1 MSKKVSFHTL
11 GCKLNFS
18 ESSTLAR
25 QFTENGFQRVS
36 SPKEIADIYVINT
49 CSVTD
54 SADKKCRNII
64 RKLAALNPD
73 AIIAVTGCYA
83 QLKPAEIAA
92 IEGVDIVVG
101 SNNKGDILSYV
112 EQMTTKGKGGIYT
125 CESDEIT
132 SFFSSFSIGD
142 RTRSFLKVQDGC
154 SYKCSYCT
162 IPLARGA
169 SRNQSIA
176 SIIAEAQEIA
186 AKGIKEIVLTGVNI
200 GDFGKTTLETFYDL
214 IKALDAVD
222 GIERYRI
229 SSIEPNLLTYE
240 ILEFCCRSSKFQPHY
255 HIPLQAGS
263 DHVLG
268 LMRRRYNTKQF
279 EQKIEMVKSLDAQ
292 VFIGIDVIVGFPG
305 ETEQDFEDSC
315 RFLERIRPAFLHL
328 FPYSER
334 ANTDAINYEG
344 KVSPTVKSHRMKR
357 LEELNEKL
365 HFEFCRQ
372 FVAQRVKVLVE
383 GTQKGSRMHGYTENY
398 VKVLLPYSKELIGQ
412 IVEVDIIEVLPN
424 GEAIGE
430 IYDFYDKN

>member
-25 QFTENGFQRVS
+25 QFTENGFERVT
-36 SPKEIADIYVINT
+36 SPKEIADIYVVNT

-64 RKLAALNPD
+64 RKLATANPD

-92 IEGVDIVVG
+92 IEGVDIVAG
-101 SNNKGDILSYV
+101 SNNKGEIFSYV
-112 EQMTTKGKGGIYT
+112 QQMTTKGKGGIYT
-125 CESDEIT
+125 CETDEIT
-132 SFFSSFSIGD
+132 SFFSSFSSGD

-176 SIIAEAQEIA
+176 SIIAEAREIA
-186 AKGIKEIVLTGVNI
+186 DKGIKEIVLTGVNI
-200 GDFGKTTLETFYDL
+200 GDFGKTTNETFLDL
-214 IKALDAVD
+214 IKALDAVE

-229 SSIEPNLLTYE
+229 SSIEPNLLTKE
-240 ILEFCCRSSKFQPHY
+240 ILEFCHASSKFQPHY

-263 DHVLG
+263 DRVLG
-268 LMRRRYNTKQF
+268 LMRRRYNTGQF
-279 EQKIEMVKSLDAQ
+279 AEKIELVKSFDEG
-292 VFIGIDVIVGFPG
+292 VFVGIDVIVGFPG
-305 ETEQDFEDSC
+305 ETEQDFENGY
-315 RFLERIRPAFLHL
+315 RLLEKIRPAFLHL

-334 ANTDAINYEG
+334 ANTDAIHYDG
-344 KVSPTVKSHRMKR
+344 KVSPMEKTRRMKR
-357 LEELNEKL
+357 MEELNEKL
-365 HFEFCRQ
+365 HYEFCSQ
-372 FVAQRVKVLVE
+372 FVGQRVKVLVE
-383 GTQKGSRMHGYTENY
+383 GTQKGGKMHGYTENY
-398 VKVLLPYSKELIGQ
+398 VKVLLPYQKEFIGQ
-412 IVEVDIIEVLPN
+412 IVEVEIVEVAQN
-424 GEAIGE
+424 GEAVGQIV
-430 IYDFYDKN
+430 FL

>member
-1 MSKKVSFHTL
+1 MNKKVSFHTL

-25 QFTENGFQRVS
+25 QFTENGFERVS
-36 SPKEIADIYVINT
+36 SGADIYVINT

-64 RKLAALNPD
+64 RKLSHANPN

-101 SNNKGDILSYV
+101 SNNKSEIVHYV
-112 EQMTTKGKGGIYT
+112 KNFTAKGKGAIYT
-125 CESDEIT
+125 CDSDEIT
-132 SFFSSFSIGD
+132 TFFSSFSSGD

-169 SRNQSIA
+169 SRNQPIET
-176 SIIAEAQEIA
+176 ILIEAREIA

-200 GDFGKTTLETFYDL
+200 GDFGKSTGETFLDL
-214 IKALDAVD
+214 VKELDKVE

-229 SSIEPNLLTYE
+229 SSIEPNLLTPQL
-240 ILEFCCRSSKFQPHY
+240 LEFCSSSSKFQPHY

-263 DHVLG
+263 DKVLA

-279 EQKIEMVKSLDAQ
+279 AEKIELVKAYNPQ
-292 VFIGIDVIVGFPG
+292 VFIGVDVIVGFPG
-305 ETEQDFEDSC
+305 ETEQDFEDSYQL
-315 RFLERIRPAFLHL
+315 LERLKPAFLHL

-334 ANTDAINYEG
+334 ANTDAIHYEG
-344 KVSPTVKSHRMKR
+344 KVSPSEKTRRMKR
-357 LEELNEKL
+357 LEELSAKL
-365 HFEFCRQ
+365 HYEFALQ
-372 FVAQRVKVLVE
+372 FVGKKVKVLVE
-383 GTQKGSRMHGYTENY
+383 GIQKGGKVHGYTENY
-398 VKVLLPYSKELIGQ
+398 VKVLLPYNKESIGK
-412 IVEVDIIEVLPN
+412 IVDVEIISVEEN
-424 GEAIGE
+424 GEAIG
-430 IYDFYDKN
+430 NLC